1 MSYIETTE
9 EYGIIN
15 INSPTHGHFKVLIN
29 LEDVVKCDEITWCI
43 LKSVS
48 GKDKEYIEYYAT
60 SAKVGLLHRFI
71 MDATE
76 KSQVVDHKNGDTMN
90 NRKYNLRKC
99 SSSENSMNQKKR
111 KSKSG
116 IRGVIWHE
124 NSNSWM
130 AYMKM
135 NNKFKNLGYYHDVE
149 DAIKARKLA
158 EETYFGEYMRQ
169 DNTYNL

>member
-15 INSPTHGHFKVLIN
+15 INSPTHGKFKAFID
-29 LEDVVKCDEITWCI
+29 LEDVERCSKITWCI

-60 SAKVGLLHRFI
+60 SSKIGLLNRFI
-71 MDATE
+71 MNATE
-76 KSQVVDHKNGDTMN
+76 KNQVVDHINGDTMN

-99 SSSENSMNQKKR
+99 TSSENSMNQKKR

-116 IRGVIWHE
+116 L
-124 NSNSWM
+124 S
-130 AYMKM
+130 
-135 NNKFKNLGYYHDVE
+135 
-149 DAIKARKLA
+149 
-158 EETYFGEYMRQ
+158 
-169 DNTYNL
+169 